1 MTEDDVTKEDHAQR
15 TFESLDNPIWFA
27 LTTEHRTLARSHG
40 LARRYPPDVSPFA
53 ALLHPTNDAFADLRQ
68 MVSPDEHVALFT
80 ASPLDVPGDWQI
92 DRSRWIDQM
101 ICETSLVPPPVAP
114 LPLGRTDVPE
124 MLELTAATE
133 PGPFLA
139 QTIQMGSY
147 FGIRASDGRLAAMA
161 GERLRSTEFAEISAV
176 CTHPEFRG
184 RGYARDLTSF
194 LAAQILAA
202 GKTPFLHVKSEN
214 GAKVVY
220 QKIGF
225 SLRTAIYL
233 TVISLR

>member
-1 MTEDDVTKEDHAQR
+1 MS
-15 TFESLDNPIWFA
+15 ESLDNPIWFA
-27 LTTEHRTLARSHG
+27 LTTEHRLLARTHG
-40 LARRYPPDVSPFA
+40 LARRYPPDVSPLA
-53 ALLHPTNDAFADLRQ
+53 ALLHPTNDAFADLQRL
-68 MVSPDEHVALFT
+68 VSRGEHIALFT
-80 ASPLDVPGDWQI
+80 AGSLDVSGDWQV

-101 ICETSLVPPPVAP
+101 ICEASLAPPPVVP
-114 LPLGRTDVPE
+114 LPLGTTDVPE

-133 PGPFLA
+133 PGPFLP
-139 QTIQMGSY
+139 QTIQMGRY
-147 FGIRASDGRLAAMA
+147 FGIRAADGRLAAMA

-184 RGYARDLTSF
+184 RGYARELTTF
-194 LAAQILAA
+194 LAAQIQAA

-225 SLRTAIYL
+225 RLRAAICL